1 MEFMKVRIDID
12 KTLLEEEIVIKCSH
26 VNETVSNIQQ
36 KILDMTKST
45 PNIIFIKDN
54 KEYYLEIGDILFF
67 EIEDNTCFAHTKDDV
82 YAVKY
87 RLYELEE
94 KLPRYFVRI
103 AKGAIVNINQILAL
117 SNSFGSST
125 LIEFNK
131 SYKQVYASRK
141 YVKLLK
147 YRLAERRSL

>member
-1 MEFMKVRIDID
+1 MKVRIDID
-12 KTLLEEEIVIKCSH
+12 SSMTEEEIVIKCKH
-26 VNETVSNIQQ
+26 INDAVNNIQQ
-36 KILDMTKST
+36 KILDITRGA
-45 PNIIFIKDN
+45 PNIIFVKDD
-54 KEYYLEIGDILFF
+54 KEYYLDINDILFF
-67 EIEDNTCFAHTKDDV
+67 EIENNICLAHTKVDV
-82 YAVKY
+82 FIVKY

-103 AKGAIVNINQILAL
+103 SKGAIVNINQILAL

-141 YVKLLK
+141 YIKLLRYK
-147 YRLAERRSL
+147 LEERRSL